1 MITSRLAP
9 ASLPPGLR
17 VYAIGDV
24 HGRSDLL
31 DAIHGAIA
39 ADLDARPI
47 GEAQVIHLGDYIDRG
62 KDSAGV
68 IARLA
73 EGAPRL
79 SNGPR
84 LINLMGNHEAMMLL
98 ALNGGGPAATAL
110 WLRNGGIPT
119 LESWGI
125 RNLTDPAAWLEA
137 IPPAHLELM
146 RGLSYS
152 HSAGGYLFV
161 HAGVRPGVQL
171 TQQMP
176 EDMLWI
182 REPFLS
188 WPRSFGAVVVH
199 GHTPSQVPVLRS
211 NRIGIDTAAAMGGV
225 LTCAVLEGDGIAL
238 IQR

>member
-1 MITSRLAP
+1 MKNAMRRNP
-9 ASLPPGLR
+9 AERR
-17 VYAIGDV
+17 VRKYWAISSGV
-24 HGRSDLL
+24 PVAL
-31 DAIHGAIA
+31 
-39 ADLDARPI
+39 
-47 GEAQVIHLGDYIDRG
+47 E
-62 KDSAGV
+62 SAGSS
-68 IARLA
+68 AA
-73 EGAPRL
+73 ETDMLKR
-79 SNGPR
+79 
-84 LINLMGNHEAMMLL
+84 LMGSVAITCPYPM
-98 ALNGGGPAATAL
+98 AATAL